1 MESTNL
7 NNNHLRQIWNERAD
21 QHFAGKMCQTVDQFS
36 KLYNESWW
44 RYIEPHLSEIKN
56 GRILEAGCGTGR
68 WAERLVPM
76 GFEMVLSDLSP
87 KMLEYAKE
95 LAEQRGIADKLSF
108 AELDICDLHALRN
121 SSFDMVIS
129 TGEPLTSCSD
139 PKKAISEYSRVLRPG
154 GYLICD
160 AGNRYRKAFDLFQRK
175 AFDQVIKVL
184 ETGDYVSESGLTQHL
199 LGPEEFVDLLKVH
212 KMEVL
217 HLAAITPMFS
227 FPPDRD
233 LKAALEHEHIFHDM
247 LEISQTYAEQ
257 PGIVHMSSRLIAVAR
272 KPELYG
278 TVH

>member
-36 KLYNESWW
+36 KLYNEIWW
-44 RYIEPHLSEIKN
+44 RYIEP
-56 GRILEAGCGTGR
+56 
-68 WAERLVPM
+68 
-76 GFEMVLSDLSP
+76 
-87 KMLEYAKE
+87 
-95 LAEQRGIADKLSF
+95 
-108 AELDICDLHALRN
+108 
-121 SSFDMVIS
+121 
-129 TGEPLTSCSD
+129 
-139 PKKAISEYSRVLRPG
+139 
-154 GYLICD
+154 
-160 AGNRYRKAFDLFQRK
+160 
-175 AFDQVIKVL
+175 
-184 ETGDYVSESGLTQHL
+184 
-199 LGPEEFVDLLKVH
+199 
-212 KMEVL
+212 